1 MIALVGALVFIV
13 GPPRSAAR
21 RLDVPGSLLA
31 VGGLVAIVYAFSEAS
46 RDGWSSPLIIVLL
59 VAGRPC

>member
-1 MIALVGALVFIV
+1 VFIV